1 MGLKKSSS
9 YLENVEGG
17 EDEWKQ
23 TFDEWKQ
30 ELVAEDRILTESQ
43 IKVELLQAGTTSVL
57 ALLQS
62 PMVNIENIKKQVK
75 VNYLKA
81 SRRLAGLSLL

>member
-1 MGLKKSSS
+1 
-9 YLENVEGG
+9 LENVEGG

-43 IKVELLQAGTTSVL
+43 IKVELL
-57 ALLQS
+57 
-62 PMVNIENIKKQVK
+62 
-75 VNYLKA
+75 
-81 SRRLAGLSLL
+81 